1 MDLASFMSPI
11 KRTMRI
17 TGVAVTVLSFVTA
30 MVALSKA
37 GKELG
42 SQDEEVRGRHL
53 HTEAIYWDA
62 RAKAEED
69 RKQLPPSA
77 FTGSVTDLGAFRQGP
92 CHACSTLRCTH
103 ASATFDFLCLY
114 RGRRIWDYFTPDY
127 NCPLLKERV
136 GRIGDGGKW
145 VCGLRSN
152 VMHGRRCLVYSLGSA
167 GDTSFEDA
175 LLSSTGCE
183 VHTFGAGSVS

>member
-1 MDLASFMSPI
+1 MPCLLYP
-11 KRTMRI
+11 
-17 TGVAVTVLSFVTA
+17 AV
-30 MVALSKA
+30 
-37 GKELG
+37 
-42 SQDEEVRGRHL
+42 
-53 HTEAIYWDA
+53 
-62 RAKAEED
+62 
-69 RKQLPPSA
+69 
-77 FTGSVTDLGAFRQGP
+77 
-92 CHACSTLRCTH
+92 HACKRNS
-103 ASATFDFLCLY
+103 DFLCLY

-183 VHTFGAGSVS
+183 VHTFGAGNISRYFFLMSCSAALA